1 MRALDRDLC
10 DSGGFGSGFYAQCSP
25 VSVCHTVGGR
35 NRSHDF
41 LCALGGCGV
50 FRGKAERARRGSQQ
64 GGQLVEL
71 LVVFLFSYPEFH
83 IQLVARLQGQVKTC
97 GGGQFL
103 SFFGGNPYFYR
114 GTFVKFNVME
124 TAFCCIV
131 DVKIQFFYYFFISVR
146 DFRISTSLSKLLM
159 EE

>member
-1 MRALDRDLC
+1 MLPGKCLPHC
-10 DSGGFGSGFYAQCSP
+10 
-25 VSVCHTVGGR
+25 GGR

-41 LCALGGCGV
+41 LRALDSCGI
-50 FRGKAERARRGSQQ
+50 FRGKAERARRGGQQ

-83 IQLVARLQGQVKTC
+83 IQLVARLQGQVKTR

-103 SFFGGNPYFYR
+103 GFFGGNPYFHR
-114 GTFVKFNVME
+114 GTFVKFDVME
-124 TAFCCIV
+124 TALRGIA
-131 DVKIQFFYYFFISVR
+131 DVKIQFFHHFLISVR
-146 DFRISTSLSKLLM
+146 DCRISTSLSKLLM